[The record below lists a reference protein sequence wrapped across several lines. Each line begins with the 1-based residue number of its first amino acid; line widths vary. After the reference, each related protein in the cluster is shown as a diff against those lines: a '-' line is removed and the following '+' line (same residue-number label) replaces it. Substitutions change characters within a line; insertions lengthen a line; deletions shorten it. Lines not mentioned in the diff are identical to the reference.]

1 MALFTDGNIST
12 LENLSGEDTGILDLA
27 NTEGIDLS
35 VKLALAQ
42 EELAIE
48 LGSWLARSR
57 ATSQW
62 TWPGD
67 SAALVGPPNLNNIVV
82 TPPLRMWHTFYTLAL
97 VYRDAYHNQLNDRYL
112 AKWNEYKEQMRWA
125 SGMLFQAG
133 AGLVWD
139 PIPAANAPSLTA
151 VSGTQA
157 ATTYFVAIAWLNTR
171 GEEGAAGAAAS
182 LTTSAQQVIQA
193 TPQNIPGNAK
203 TWNVYAGLGTESLA
217 LQNSAPLDVTQVWV
231 EPNTG
236 LVTGRVP
243 GNGQDPNSYRVLPRT
258 LQRG

>member
-1 MALFTDGNIST
+1 MALFTDGNVST

-42 EELAIE
+42 DELAIE

-57 ATSQW
+57 ASS
-62 TWPGD
+62 PCD
-67 SAALVGPPNLNNIVV
+67 GPPTLQNIVI
-82 TPPLRMWHTFYTLAL
+82 TPPLRLWHTFYTLAL
-97 VYRDAYHNQLNDRYL
+97 VYRDAYYNQLNDRYL
-112 AKWNEYKEQMRWA
+112 AKWNEYKEQMKWA

-133 AGLVWD
+133 AGMVWD
-139 PIPAANAPSLTA
+139 PIPAADAPALAA
-151 VSGTQA
+151 VSGTQPA
-157 ATTYFVAIAWLNTR
+157 ATYFVAMAWLNAR

-182 LTTSAQQVIQA
+182 LSTASQHVIQV
-193 TPQNIPGNAK
+193 TPKNIPSNAK
-203 TWNVYAGLGTESLA
+203 AWNVYAGLGTESLT
-217 LQNSAPLDVTQVWV
+217 LQNAAPVDRAQVWV

-236 LVTGRVP
+236 LVAGRAP
-243 GNGQDPNSYRVLPRT
+243 GSGQDPNSYRVLPRM

>member
-12 LENLSGEDTGILDLA
+12 LENLSGEDSGILDLA
-27 NTEGIDLS
+27 NIERIDLS
-35 VKLALAQ
+35 VKLGLAQ
-42 EELAIE
+42 DELAVE

-57 ATSQW
+57 VTSPW

-67 SAALVGPPNLNNIVV
+67 SAACVGPPNLNNIVV

-97 VYRDAYHNQLNDRYL
+97 VYRDAYYNQLNDRYL
-112 AKWNEYKEQMRWA
+112 AKWNEYKEQMKWA

-139 PIPAANAPSLTA
+139 PIPAANPPSLAA
-151 VSGTQA
+151 VTGTQP
-157 ATTYFVAIAWLNTR
+157 ATTYFAAISWLNAH
-171 GEEGAAGAAAS
+171 GEEGAPGPAAS
-182 LTTSAQQVIQA
+182 LTTVAQQVIQV
-193 TPQNIPGNAK
+193 TPQNIPANAK
-203 TWNVYAGLGTESLA
+203 TWNIYAGPGTESLT
-217 LQNSAPLDVTQVWV
+217 LQNSTPLDVAQLWV

>member
-12 LENLSGEDTGILDLA
+12 LENLSGEDSGILDVA

-35 VKLALAQ
+35 LKLALAQ
-42 EELAIE
+42 DELAIE

-57 ATSQW
+57 VTSW
-62 TWPGD
+62 SWPNG
-67 SAALVGPPNLNNIVV
+67 APACGPPNLNNIVV

-97 VYRDAYHNQLNDRYL
+97 VYRDAYYNQLNDRYL
-112 AKWNEYKEQMRWA
+112 AKWNEYKEQMKWA

-139 PIPAANAPSLTA
+139 PIPVAEPPALTA
-151 VSGTQA
+151 VAGTQP
-157 ATTYFVAIAWLNTR
+157 ATTYFVAIAWLNAR
-171 GEEGAAGAAAS
+171 GEEGAAGATAS
-182 LTTSAQQVIQA
+182 LTTLSQHVIQV
-193 TPQNIPGNAK
+193 TPQNNPANAR
-203 TWNVYAGLGTESLA
+203 TWNVYAGLGTESLT

-236 LVTGRVP
+236 LVTGRAP
-243 GNGQDPNSYRVLPRT
+243 SNGQDPNSYRVLPRT